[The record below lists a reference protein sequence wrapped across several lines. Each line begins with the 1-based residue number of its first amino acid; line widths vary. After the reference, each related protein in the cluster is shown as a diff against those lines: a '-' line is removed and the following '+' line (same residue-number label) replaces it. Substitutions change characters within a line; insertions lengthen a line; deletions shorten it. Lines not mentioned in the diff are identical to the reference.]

1 VTTQV
6 ADSARSLTQAQLK
19 ADDTAATKQR
29 IIDEVSA
36 ELGGYDE
43 DDITWSLAA
52 RLSEAGIFPD
62 EASVRAAA
70 REIHRRA

>member
-6 ADSARSLTQAQLK
+6 ADSAWSLTRAQLN

-29 IIDEVSA
+29 IIEEVSA
-36 ELGGYDE
+36 ESRGSDE

-70 REIHRRA
+70 KEIHRRA